1 MFCAARQLPGRKDL
15 VFMKSQN
22 YYYDE
27 IMNLHGL
34 NEIKE
39 MIKKWNTILM
49 NLQSKSENVPI
60 LLPNLFLK
68 SKAGAGKS
76 KFLELISEYLYNTG
90 CMPFYG
96 NVKFFEFFLEYCPQ
110 NGEMREI
117 NRFAQQLK
125 NAAGFRNEFKGVV
138 AIDITEWA
146 GHVNEDNFIT
156 FLEYLAI
163 IDANVCIVFIENG
176 FDEVALAQAEKV
188 LNSFC
193 RIRSVDFFYPDSL
206 EFANYCLEQFKKYN
220 LSFDDSALSVL
231 NESIEKL
238 MQSGYFY
245 GYKTINRLCLD
256 IVFELG
262 SDKQIKNGKV
272 SEKHLIDF
280 AKDSDFINNICTVKK
295 ITRIGFGGV
304 E

>member
-1 MFCAARQLPGRKDL
+1 
-15 VFMKSQN
+15 MKAQN
-22 YYYDE
+22 YYDE
-27 IMNLHGL
+27 IMKMHGL
-34 NEIKE
+34 EEIKAT
-39 MIKKWNTILM
+39 IKKWDTILS

-76 KFLELISEYLYNTG
+76 KFLQLLSEYLYNTG
-90 CMPFYG
+90 FMPFYG
-96 NVKFFEFFLEYCPQ
+96 NVKFFEFFLEYCPP
-110 NGEMREI
+110 GYEMREI

-138 AIDITEWA
+138 AVDISEWA
-146 GHVNEDNFIT
+146 GKMSEDNFIT
-156 FLEYLAI
+156 FLEYLSI
-163 IDANVCIVFIENG
+163 IDVNVCIVFIEND
-176 FDEVALAQAEKV
+176 FDEQSLSQAEKV

-193 RIRSVDFFYPDSL
+193 RIRSVDFFYPDTA
-206 EFANYCLEQFKKYN
+206 EFANYCVEQFKQYN
-220 LSFDDSALSVL
+220 LTLDDSASKLL
-231 NESIEKL
+231 TESIDKL

-262 SDKQIKNGKV
+262 SNKQIKNGKI
-272 SEKHLIDF
+272 SAEHLADF
-280 AKDSDFINNICTVKK
+280 TKDSNFINNICTVKK
-295 ITRIGFGGV
+295 ITRIGFGGAQ